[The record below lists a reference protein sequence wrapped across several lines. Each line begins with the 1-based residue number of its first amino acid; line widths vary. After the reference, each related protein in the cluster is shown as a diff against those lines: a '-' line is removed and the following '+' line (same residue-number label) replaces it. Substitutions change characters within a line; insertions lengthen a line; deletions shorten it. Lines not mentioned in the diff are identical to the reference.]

1 MGQFFASPA
10 RAAKSSSDT
19 ASSTRRRW
27 SSSVSVLR
35 VTFSV
40 ARIVRSATSAR
51 ISWIARRVS
60 VSMSLRACSSSSSRR
75 RRPSATASA
84 SCCSPALRARAT
96 ISSACWRAA
105 VRRSRY
111 SPSSRSASRRVR
123 SAVSIDSS
131 IAFWRRSSASPIRGK
146 ATFQRMNIDTPKRT
160 SVHTISPMPGLTR
173 KLPPSSS
180 PPASVAKTS
189 VLVRVASI
197 GLLEEERDQARDEAV
212 EEARLGECEAEPLDA
227 GDLVAHLGLARHGLD
242 DLAEDDADADA
253 GAHGAEATA
262 NTEGDRLARVRAVLG
277 GGEDEGEE
285 GCEHWRGLLV
295 GLVVLGDRAAE
306 VDGRQGGEDERLQ
319 GGHEADLEGEQQDA
333 ERQREDAE

>member
-19 ASSTRRRW
+19 ASSTSRRW
-27 SSSVSVLR
+27 SASVSVLR

-60 VSMSLRACSSSSSRR
+60 TWMSRRACSSSSSRR
-75 RRPSATASA
+75 LRPAATASA

-105 VRRSRY
+105 VSRSRY
-111 SPSSRSASRRVR
+111 SASSASASVRVR

-131 IAFWRRSSASPIRGK
+131 IARWRRSSASWMRGK
-146 ATFQRMNIDTPKRT
+146 ATFQRMNIDTPKRN
-160 SVHTISPMPGLTR
+160 SVHAISPTPGLTR

-197 GLLEEERDQARDEAV
+197 GLLEEERDEARDEAV

-253 GAHGAEATA
+253 GAHGAEAA
-262 NTEGDRLARVRAVLG
+262 AHAEGDRLARVRAGFSL
-277 GGEDEGEE
+277 GEDRGEE
-285 GCEHWRGLLV
+285 SCEH
-295 GLVVLGDRAAE
+295 LGDSF
-306 VDGRQGGEDERLQ
+306 GTSG
-319 GGHEADLEGEQQDA
+319 
-333 ERQREDAE
+333 